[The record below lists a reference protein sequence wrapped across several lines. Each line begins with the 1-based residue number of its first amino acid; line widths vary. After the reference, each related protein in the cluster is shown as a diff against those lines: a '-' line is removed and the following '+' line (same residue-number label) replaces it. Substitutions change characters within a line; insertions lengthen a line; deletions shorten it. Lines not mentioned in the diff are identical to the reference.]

1 MMHNY
6 NTIIGVIG
14 LRNNKVSYPTIRQ
27 RYGIGNSG
35 IDLIMNRYKE
45 SGLSWEDFLKL
56 EPSQADKDREQVALD
71 NLVEEIADVEIM
83 LEQVKDLLQ
92 IPEED
97 IEAIKLYKVNRT
109 RGRIAD
115 KG

>member
-56 EPSQADKDREQVALD
+56 EPSQA
-71 NLVEEIADVEIM
+71 EELSI
-83 LEQVKDLLQ
+83 LQ
-92 IPEED
+92 RIS
-97 IEAIKLYKVNRT
+97 
-109 RGRIAD
+109 GRITFQCLILNSTM

>member
-1 MMHNY
+1 MMMHNY

-56 EPSQADKDREQVALD
+56 EPSHEYSGLGVRAVRWLG
-71 NLVEEIADVEIM
+71 NRL
-83 LEQVKDLLQ
+83 
-92 IPEED
+92 
-97 IEAIKLYKVNRT
+97 AI
-109 RGRIAD
+109 I
-115 KG
+115 

>member
-1 MMHNY
+1 MMMHNY

-45 SGLSWEDFLKL
+45 SGLSWDWSPHRRRSL
-56 EPSQADKDREQVALD
+56 S
-71 NLVEEIADVEIM
+71 I
-83 LEQVKDLLQ
+83 LQ
-92 IPEED
+92 RIS
-97 IEAIKLYKVNRT
+97 
-109 RGRIAD
+109 GRITFLCLILNSTM

>member
-45 SGLSWEDFLKL
+45 SGLSWEISSNWS
-56 EPSQADKDREQVALD
+56 PHRRR
-71 NLVEEIADVEIM
+71 NLSI
-83 LEQVKDLLQ
+83 LQ
-92 IPEED
+92 RIS
-97 IEAIKLYKVNRT
+97 
-109 RGRIAD
+109 GRITFRCLILNSTM